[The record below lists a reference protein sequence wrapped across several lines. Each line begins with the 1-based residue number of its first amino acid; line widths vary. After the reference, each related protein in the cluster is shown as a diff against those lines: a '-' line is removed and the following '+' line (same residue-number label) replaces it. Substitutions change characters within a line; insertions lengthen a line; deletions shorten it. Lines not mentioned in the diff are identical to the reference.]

1 MWIKSRKRRHII
13 DRGILV
19 ERTPVVSLERKRFGG
34 KKACFEMLTLIS
46 DIFAVKMT
54 AEIKGKASQPDLS
67 MAAFVKVHAGF
78 YCRAVEKKGAS
89 DLN

>member
-1 MWIKSRKRRHII
+1 
-13 DRGILV
+13 
-19 ERTPVVSLERKRFGG
+19 
-34 KKACFEMLTLIS
+34 MLTLIS

-54 AEIKGKASQPDLS
+54 TEIKGKASQPDLS